1 MAIDQEN
8 NSVSVTDGEG
18 TFVAFTKRPAIPLV
32 ERAYNVIAELCDK
45 AGGPVWLSRASTKR
59 TTAVS

>member
-1 MAIDQEN
+1 MASDQDN

-45 AGGPVWLSRASTKR
+45 AHGPVWFS
-59 TTAVS
+59 